1 MTLGM
6 RARTAREDEPL
17 VGRTDELAALQE
29 ALDGLDR
36 GSAGAVA
43 LVGEPGVGKTRLLRE
58 LAARAEQR
66 EYLVLCGSAS
76 ELERALPFSA
86 FVDALDE
93 YVESFD
99 RNRLSALDDDVQAEL
114 AHVFPSL
121 SSLAG
126 GRRMALQHE
135 RYRSHR
141 AVRALLQQLAE
152 TTPLVLVLDDL
163 HWADSASVE
172 LLGALL
178 RRPPGAPVLI
188 ALALRTRQVSDR
200 LAAALAPAHRAAA
213 LSRIELSTLGA
224 DETRRFLDGRFNAA
238 DASALYEQSGGNPF
252 YLEQLAWSLENSA
265 ERSAAAEISL
275 SGVPSAVVASLREEL
290 SQLSS
295 AGRLLLEGAA
305 VAGDPFEIE
314 LAAAAA
320 GTSEAAAIDLLDELL
335 RVDLVRGTDAPRRFR
350 FRHPLVRRAVYESSA
365 GAWRLAAHERC
376 AEALAARGA
385 SAGARA
391 HHVER
396 SAREGDLG
404 AVAVLREAGEA
415 AAPLAPASAAQWFG
429 GALRLLP
436 ETAPSEERVALL
448 LARAGSLAATGRF
461 AESHASL
468 LDCIEIVQRDAEDW
482 RVRVTTACAAVEHLL
497 GLQSEAHRHLSAALD
512 ELGDPR
518 SREAVE
524 LMIELSLDGFHAG
537 DFEAMRSWAERA
549 VAAAT
554 ALGERAP
561 LAGALCVR
569 AWGGAMAG
577 DGEQAQAH
585 CDEATELVDRLSDEE
600 VARRLNTL
608 AHLVGADV
616 WLDRYPAAT
625 RHARRALEICRRT
638 GQGEQFPLVWQMLGV
653 SLWVQGKPL
662 EAEELFDGAVEAARL
677 TNNAQN
683 LAWNLFNRSLAALAT
698 GDLDVALATA
708 EESVELE
715 ADMQPGPI
723 RTATAAV
730 LASALLEAGQADRSL
745 DLLLTRVGGEEGLR
759 VIGGGW
765 RARFLEVLTRTL
777 IATGRRA
784 DAARAATAT
793 QACADA
799 VSLPTAT
806 GMAGLA
812 AAAIA
817 LDSGEPTI
825 AVERAL
831 GAAAAFEE
839 AEALWDAARARELA
853 GRAFARAGDG
863 DRAAQELELAA
874 TAFDAFGSLRYRDQ
888 AERELGKL
896 GRRIHRRTPPGKA
909 DGTAIETLTAREL
922 QVARLVVD
930 RRTNPEIAAELYLSN
945 KTVESHLRNI
955 FRKMNVASR
964 VELARAVERA
974 TRTASAQ
981 VLSDQP
987 VASGTSGITSP
998 HTPRVP

>member
-6 RARTAREDEPL
+6 AAREAREDEPL
-17 VGRTDELAALQE
+17 VGRADELAALQE
-29 ALDGLDR
+29 ALDELEGGR
-36 GSAGAVA
+36 PGAIA
-43 LVGEPGVGKTRLLRE
+43 LLGEPGIGKTRLLRE
-58 LAARAEQR
+58 LTVRADQR
-66 EYLVLCGSAS
+66 SDIVLAGSAS
-76 ELERALPFSA
+76 ELERDLPFSV

-93 YVESFD
+93 FLASVDS
-99 RNRLSALDDDVQAEL
+99 NRLSALDDDVQAEL
-114 AHVFPSL
+114 AQVFPSL
-121 SSLAG
+121 ASLAR
-126 GRRMALQHE
+126 GREVALQHE

-141 AVRALLQQLAE
+141 AVRALLEQLAE
-152 TTPLVLVLDDL
+152 AAPLVLVLDDF

-178 RRPPGAPVLI
+178 RRPPGAAVL
-188 ALALRTRQVSDR
+188 LALGIRPRQLPEQ
-200 LAAALAPAHRAAA
+200 LAAALALAERAAA
-213 LSRIELSTLGA
+213 LSRIELGTLTA
-224 DETRRFLDGRFNAA
+224 EETRELLGENVAAA
-238 DASALYEQSGGNPF
+238 DASVLYEQTGGNPF
-252 YLEQLAWSLENSA
+252 YLEQLARSPDYAA
-265 ERSAAAEISL
+265 ETSGAAEISL
-275 SGVPSAVVASLREEL
+275 SGVPAAVVASLGEEL
-290 SQLSS
+290 SLLSGE
-295 AGRLLLEGAA
+295 GRLLLQGAA
-305 VAGDPFEIE
+305 VAGDPFEPE

-320 GTSEAAAIDLLDELL
+320 ATSEAAAIDLLDELL
-335 RVDLVRGTDAPRRFR
+335 RVDLVRTTDVPRRFR
-350 FRHPLVRRAVYESSA
+350 FRHPLVRHALYETSP
-365 GAWRLAAHERC
+365 GAWRLGAHERC
-376 AEALAARGA
+376 AEALAARGT
-385 SAGARA
+385 SATARA
-391 HHVER
+391 HHIER
-396 SAREGDLG
+396 SAREGDL
-404 AVAVLREAGEA
+404 AAAAVLREAGEA

-429 GALRLLP
+429 AALRLLP

-468 LDCIEIVQRDAEDW
+468 LDGIEVVQRDAHDW
-482 RVRVTTACAAVEHLL
+482 RVRITTVCAAVEHLL
-497 GLQSEAHRHLSAALD
+497 GLRSEAHRHLTAALA
-512 ELGDPR
+512 EVGDAQ
-518 SREAVE
+518 SAEAVE

-537 DFEAMRSWAERA
+537 DFEAMRSWAEHA
-549 VAAAT
+549 VDGAT
-554 ALGERAP
+554 ALGERAL
-561 LAGALCVR
+561 LAAALSVR
-569 AWGGAMAG
+569 AWAGAMAG
-577 DGEQAQAH
+577 DGAQAQTH
-585 CDEATELVDRLSDEE
+585 CDEATELVDQLSDEE

-638 GQGEQFPLVWQMLGV
+638 GQGEQFPLIVQMLGV

-662 EAEELFDGAVEAARL
+662 EAEELFEGAVEAARL
-677 TNNAQN
+677 ADNAQN

-708 EESVELE
+708 EESFELE

-730 LASALLEAGQADRSL
+730 LASALLEAGQADRSA
-745 DLLLTRVGGEEGLR
+745 DLLLTRVGGEDGLR

-765 RARFLEVLTRTL
+765 RARFLEVLTRAL
-777 IATGRRA
+777 LATGRRA

-806 GMAGLA
+806 GMASLT

-817 LDSGEPTI
+817 LDAGEPTI

-831 GAAAAFEE
+831 TAATAFET

-853 GRAFARAGDG
+853 GRALARAGES

-874 TAFDAFGSLRYRDQ
+874 TAFDSFGSLRYRDQ

-896 GRRIHRRTPPGKA
+896 GRRIHRRTHPGKT
-909 DGTAIETLTAREL
+909 DGTGIETLTAREL
-922 QVARLVVD
+922 QVAQLVVD
-930 RRTNPEIAAELYLSN
+930 RRTNPEIAAQLYLSN

-955 FRKMNVASR
+955 FRKMDVASR

-974 TRTASAQ
+974 MRAASPQ
-981 VLSDQP
+981 
-987 VASGTSGITSP
+987 T
-998 HTPRVP
+998 